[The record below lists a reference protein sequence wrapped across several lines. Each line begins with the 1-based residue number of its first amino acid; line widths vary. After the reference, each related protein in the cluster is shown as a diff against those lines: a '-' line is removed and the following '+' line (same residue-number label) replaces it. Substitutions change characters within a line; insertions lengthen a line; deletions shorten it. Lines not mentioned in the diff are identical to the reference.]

1 MTAIAYV
8 LKMYPRFSETFIVNE
23 ILELERQGV
32 GVRIY
37 SLYRPDDGRFHASL
51 ARVKAPVVYVPQ
63 YPLIERAKVFP
74 AHRAVFQADRSAYLR
89 VLYFS
94 LRRGHRYAI
103 RRFLQAGVIAEHV
116 MRHPVDALHAH
127 FASSA
132 ARAAM
137 LVGQLLDVPYSFTA
151 HAKDIFHQQVDP
163 DSLRSKMR
171 AARFVVTV
179 SDFNR
184 AHLQNLLAARPGRG
198 GDVRRLYNGIDLSI
212 FSPAPSAA
220 REPDLILGVG
230 RLVEKK
236 GFDDLIRACALLSE
250 RGMVFR
256 CEIVGSGELRPSL
269 ENLAAELKVQDRVK
283 LVGPKP
289 QEEVIG
295 AYRRATIFA
304 LPCVIG
310 RDGNRDGLPTVLLE
324 AMASG
329 LPVVSTDVTGVP
341 EIINAN
347 ETGLI
352 VPPGDPTALADA
364 LARLL
369 AEPAL
374 RERLSAAA
382 RLKVERDFDIH
393 RNVGVLRGWLADGI
407 SPIADGRS
415 LMADSRLLT
424 ADGGPPIA
432 DSRSLITDG
441 KSLTPA
447 PASGVNDLR

>member
-137 LVGQLLDVPYSFTA
+137 RVSQLLGVPYSFTA
-151 HAKDIFHQQVDP
+151 HAKDIYHHEVDP
-163 DSLRSKMR
+163 NSLRSKIR

-184 AHLQNLLAARPGRG
+184 AHLQDLLAARPGQS
-198 GDVRRLYNGIDLSI
+198 GDVRRLYNGIDLSN
-212 FSPAPSAA
+212 FAPDPSVA
-220 REPDLILGVG
+220 REPNLILGVG

-236 GFDDLIRACALLSE
+236 GFGDLIRACALLSE
-250 RGMVFR
+250 RGLKFQ
-256 CEIVGSGELRPSL
+256 CEIVGSGELRPAL
-269 ENLAAELKVQDRVK
+269 ENLATELHIQDSVK

-289 QEEVIG
+289 QEEVVSG
-295 AYRRATIFA
+295 YLRAAIFA

-341 EIINAN
+341 EIIDTNK
-347 ETGLI
+347 TGLI
-352 VPPGDPTALADA
+352 VPPGDHTALADA
-364 LARLL
+364 LACLL
-369 AEPAL
+369 VDPAL
-374 RERLSAAA
+374 RERLAAAA

-393 RNVGVLRGWLADGI
+393 RNVGVLRSWLADGG
-407 SPIADGRS
+407 SF
-415 LMADSRLLT
+415 
-424 ADGGPPIA
+424 
-432 DSRSLITDG
+432 
-441 KSLTPA
+441 TPA
-447 PASGVNDLR
+447 PASGAGVADGRSRIPDSGSTNQEIQ